1 MMQKDI
7 YDKLKNS
14 KLGIKPAN
22 NDEARQLIKIFK
34 DYNLI
39 YKGDLDY
46 PNVEEIDGSII
57 YTINDEWFYEYDDG
71 YKTINEIITYQEF
84 ISKYITEDINS
95 DKKDLIKILIDKYLL
110 ENEVSINEEI
120 FLKRFGDFCKERL
133 NG

>member
-14 KLGIKPAN
+14 KLGIEPEN

-39 YKGDLDY
+39 YKEDVDC
-46 PNVEEIDGSII
+46 PNIEEIDESLI
-57 YTINDEWFYEYDDG
+57 YIMNNEWLYEDDDE

-84 ISKYITEDINS
+84 ISKYITEDINP
-95 DKKDLIKILIDKYLL
+95 DKKDLIKILINNYLE
-110 ENEVSINEEI
+110 ENEISIQEELI
-120 FLKRFGDFCKERL
+120 LKRFGDFCKEIL
-133 NG
+133 